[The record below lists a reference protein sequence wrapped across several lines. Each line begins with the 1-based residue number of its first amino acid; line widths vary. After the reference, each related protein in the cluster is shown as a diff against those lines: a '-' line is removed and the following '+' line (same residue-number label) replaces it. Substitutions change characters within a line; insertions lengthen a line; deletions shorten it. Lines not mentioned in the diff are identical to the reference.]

1 MANIRKTFN
10 FRNGVQVD
18 DDNLIVDSLGKV
30 GIGTSVPTEFLD
42 VRGTAKVVGVLT
54 ATEVFT
60 EDVYVTGIVTS
71 TELNSGRVSISAGV
85 VTATSGVVTYFG
97 DGGRLL
103 NLPTSQWLDVNSGL
117 GFTSIY
123 AQGFVGIATQLPS
136 FVFQVGG
143 NSDVNNFQNGVGL
156 GSEGNVIATGILTA
170 GFFVGNGVGINSINA
185 SEIFSGTISNSR
197 LPIINNDRL
206 PSNISVSG
214 IVTAQNGFVG
224 NVTGNVIGDVVG
236 IATTA
241 RDLTSDAN
249 VTINSVT
256 SSVSRSGISTINTRL
271 EVNGTVGVNT
281 ATPQADFHLVKTGI
295 GSAQVTSTTESTF
308 TIGRSINYR
317 TNTGQL
323 RFGNINTLQRYSSIR
338 SFDVINYDNGNFNF
352 YIDVARTGINTGNFN
367 WIWGGLVN
375 TPLMTLTYSNS
386 GRLGLGIT
394 NPTNTLHVVGTS
406 TVTQNGYIGQDFY
419 VGNNAIIG
427 GNLTVNGA
435 VQFDNIDGVNLY
447 VNSGI
452 STVYDISIQNNAYV
466 SGRLGIRNSS
476 PLGDLHVG
484 DYIGVGS
491 ESFIASDGKI
501 GINTTTI
508 SAGFGLDCSQSD
520 ASLGRLGVTTTSL
533 RAAVDFGDAGFG
545 IDDTKRFVLF
555 PRLTTAQRN
564 ALIPVVGA
572 VIFNTSADRLQVYT
586 ASGGSPG
593 PGWVNI

>member
-18 DDNLIVDSLGKV
+18 DDNLLVDSLGKV

-42 VRGTAKVVGVLT
+42 VRGTAKIVGLLT

-85 VTATSGVVTYFG
+85 VTAISGVVTYFG

-123 AQGFVGIATQLPS
+123 AQGFVGVATQSPS
-136 FVFQVGG
+136 FVFQIGG

-156 GSEGNVIATGILTA
+156 GSDGNVIATGIVTA

-185 SEIFSGTISNSR
+185 SEIFSGTISNAR
-197 LPIINNDRL
+197 LPVINNDRL
-206 PSNISVSG
+206 PSNISVTG

-224 NVTGNVIGDVVG
+224 DVIGNIIGNVIG

-308 TIGRSINYR
+308 TIGRSLGYR

-323 RFGNINTLQRYSSIR
+323 RFGNINTLQRYSSVR

-352 YIDVARTGINTGNFN
+352 YIDVARTGINTGNFQ
-367 WIWGGLVN
+367 WIWGGSVN

-394 NPTNTLHVVGTS
+394 NPTSTLHVVGTS
-406 TVTQNGYIGQDFY
+406 TVTQTGYIGQDFY

-427 GNLTVNGA
+427 GNLV
-435 VQFDNIDGVNLY
+435 VQGGVAFDNIDGVNLY
-447 VNSGI
+447 ATSGI
-452 STVYDISIQNNAYV
+452 STVYDINIQNDAFV
-466 SGRLGIRNSS
+466 SGRLGIKNSS

-484 DYIGVGS
+484 DYVGLGS
-491 ESFIASDGKI
+491 DSFISNDGKI

-508 SAGFGLDCSQSD
+508 SPGFGLDCSQGD
-520 ASLGRLGVTTTSL
+520 ASIRRIGVGTANL

-545 IDDTKRFVLF
+545 IDNATRYVLL
-555 PRLTTAQRN
+555 PRLTTTQRN
-564 ALIPVVGA
+564 ALSPIVGA
-572 VIFNTSADRLQVYT
+572 VIFNTSFDRLQVYI
-586 ASGGSPG
+586 ASVGGGG
-593 PGWVNI
+593 PGWISL